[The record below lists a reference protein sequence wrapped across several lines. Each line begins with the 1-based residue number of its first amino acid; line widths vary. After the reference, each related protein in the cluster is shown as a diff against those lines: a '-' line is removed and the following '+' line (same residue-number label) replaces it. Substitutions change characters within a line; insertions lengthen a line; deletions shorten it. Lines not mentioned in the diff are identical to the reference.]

1 MNTTVDYI
9 TELNFKKAVERLKP
23 VIAKTP
29 LAYSHNLSAR
39 YQCNIYLKREDMQV
53 IRSYK
58 IRGAY
63 NMLSTLPAEQLH
75 KSGSPAYLPF

>member
-9 TELNFKKAVERLKP
+9 AELDFKKAVERLKP
-23 VIAKTP
+23 VITKTP
-29 LAYSHNLSAR
+29 LVYSHNLSAR

-53 IRSYK
+53 VRSYK

-63 NMLSTLPAEQLH
+63 NMLAP
-75 KSGSPAYLPF
+75 